1 MTESVETKL
10 ARIEEKQDMI
20 LRRLENGDANFKEFE
35 RRIARL
41 EQQVYA
47 VMLIGTGAWLVF
59 LSWFRMSGG

>member
-47 VMLIGTGAWLVF
+47 MMLIGTGAWAFFIAWLK
-59 LSWFRMSGG
+59 MSGG

>member
-1 MTESVETKL
+1 MESVEIKL

-20 LRRLENGDANFKEFE
+20 LRRLENGDASFREFE
-35 RRIARL
+35 KRIARL

-59 LSWFRMSGG
+59 LSWYRMNGGN

>member
-35 RRIARL
+35 KRIAKL

-47 VMLIGTGAWLVF
+47 VMLVGGGAWLVF
-59 LSWFRMSGG
+59 LSWYRMNGG

>member
-10 ARIEEKQDMI
+10 ARIEEKQDQI

-47 VMLIGTGAWLVF
+47 VMLIGTGAWAF
-59 LSWFRMSGG
+59 FIAWMKMSGG

>member
-47 VMLIGTGAWLVF
+47 VMLIGTGAWVF
-59 LSWFRMSGG
+59 FISWLKMSGG